1 MLNEDGLLLVLVLGA
16 CTLVVLGTLELVWP
30 TRPRHPRRRPT
41 AVRDVSRRS
50 ASRVVSSRQVARP
63 GRVAPPTPAAPPV
76 VPSSMAPSPAVP
88 PPGTDATLSRAAT
101 WAAAPTPA
109 AAVPLSDAAA
119 SSVTQEVDARIEAPS
134 APPAPVPVASAPSVL
149 AAAADVPS
157 AVDAERAEFELP
169 AVERAFAMLKEQRLG
184 EVITLAERQLKAMKS
199 GGASATSAQD
209 AAQLWG
215 LTGVAK
221 QGLDDFEGARFAF
234 EEAIAVASGHQRPT
248 WEGHLVALTL
258 SVGRRAVAATGTSPA
273 DRVASLTSAVEWLER
288 GLAISPNDPELRD
301 VVTVARE
308 ALWAAHEAVVNDL
321 LQRREIAGARRAL
334 EDVIADPECP
344 PDRRL
349 AFCRLLDGVN
359 ADAQNR
365 P

>member
-1 MLNEDGLLLVLVLGA
+1 MLNEDGLLLILVLGA
-16 CTLVVLGTLELVWP
+16 CTLVVLGTLELLWP
-30 TRPRHPRRRPT
+30 TRSRHPRRRPA
-41 AVRDVSRRS
+41 AVRDVSRRPP
-50 ASRVVSSRQVARP
+50 SRAVSPRQVMRA
-63 GRVAPPTPAAPPV
+63 GRAAPSTPAVPPAA
-76 VPSSMAPSPAVP
+76 PSSMAPPPAAQP
-88 PPGTDATLSRAAT
+88 PDAGATLSGAAT
-101 WAAAPTPA
+101 WSAAPTLA
-109 AAVPLSDAAA
+109 AGVPLPDAAAA
-119 SSVTQEVDARIEAPS
+119 SSAPDVETRIETPS
-134 APPAPVPVASAPSVL
+134 APPARVPVASPPAVFD
-149 AAAADVPS
+149 AAAE
-157 AVDAERAEFELP
+157 AVDSEAAEAELP
-169 AVERAFAMLKEQRLG
+169 PVERAFAMLKEQRLG

-258 SVGRRAVAATGTSPA
+258 VVGRRAVAAAGNASPA
-273 DRVASLTSAVEWLER
+273 DRVASLTSAIEWLER

-301 VVTVARE
+301 VATAARE
-308 ALWAAHEAVVNDL
+308 ALWAAHEAVVNGL
-321 LQRREIAGARRAL
+321 LQRHEIAGARRAL

-359 ADAQNR
+359 ADAPR
-365 P
+365 PDSH

>member
-1 MLNEDGLLLVLVLGA
+1 MLNEDGLLLILVLGA
-16 CTLVVLGTLELVWP
+16 CTLVVLGTLELLWP
-30 TRPRHPRRRPT
+30 TRSRHPRRRPA
-41 AVRDVSRRS
+41 AVRDVSRRPP
-50 ASRVVSSRQVARP
+50 SRVVSPRQVARP
-63 GRVAPPTPAAPPV
+63 GRVAPSTPAPPPTAPLMAPPQAAPPPGADATLLVGPTPAV
-76 VPSSMAPSPAVP
+76 DVTV
-88 PPGTDATLSRAAT
+88 
-101 WAAAPTPA
+101 PA
-109 AAVPLSDAAA
+109 AAAA
-119 SSVTQEVDARIEAPS
+119 SAPPEVDTRIEAPGP
-134 APPAPVPVASAPSVL
+134 PPAPVSVASAPAVFD
-149 AAAADVPS
+149 AAAE
-157 AVDAERAEFELP
+157 AVDAEAAEAELP
-169 AVERAFAMLKEQRLG
+169 PVERAFAMLKEQRLG

-258 SVGRRAVAATGTSPA
+258 VVGRRAVAAAGNASPA
-273 DRVASLTSAVEWLER
+273 DRVASLTSAIEWLER

-301 VVTVARE
+301 VATAARE
-308 ALWAAHEAVVNDL
+308 ALWAAHEAVVNGL
-321 LQRREIAGARRAL
+321 LQRHEIAGARRAL

-359 ADAQNR
+359 ADAPR
-365 P
+365 PDSH

>member
-1 MLNEDGLLLVLVLGA
+1 MLNEDGLLLILVLGA
-16 CTLVVLGTLELVWP
+16 CTLVVLGTLELLWP
-30 TRPRHPRRRPT
+30 TRPRHPRRRPA

-50 ASRVVSSRQVARP
+50 SSRVVSSRQVARP
-63 GRVAPPTPAAPPV
+63 DRVVPPTPAAPP
-76 VPSSMAPSPAVP
+76 AVP
-88 PPGTDATLSRAAT
+88 PDA
-101 WAAAPTPA
+101 AAAPPA
-109 AAVPLSDAAA
+109 ATTLPPATTLPAATTLHADVPLPAAAA
-119 SSVTQEVDARIEAPS
+119 SSATPEVDTRIEAPGP
-134 APPAPVPVASAPSVL
+134 PPAPVSVTSPPAVFGAAP
-149 AAAADVPS
+149 D
-157 AVDAERAEFELP
+157 AVDAERAEPELP

-258 SVGRRAVAATGTSPA
+258 EVGRRAVAPAGNASPA

-301 VVTVARE
+301 VVSVARE

-321 LQRREIAGARRAL
+321 LQRHEIAGARRAL

>member
-1 MLNEDGLLLVLVLGA
+1 LSG
-16 CTLVVLGTLELVWP
+16 
-30 TRPRHPRRRPT
+30 
-41 AVRDVSRRS
+41 
-50 ASRVVSSRQVARP
+50 
-63 GRVAPPTPAAPPV
+63 AAP
-76 VPSSMAPSPAVP
+76 
-88 PPGTDATLSRAAT
+88 LSV
-101 WAAAPTPA
+101 APTPA
-109 AAVPLSDAAA
+109 ADVPWPTAAV
-119 SSVTQEVDARIEAPS
+119 SSATPEVDTRIEAPGP
-134 APPAPVPVASAPSVL
+134 PPAPVSVASPPAVFD
-149 AAAADVPS
+149 AAAE
-157 AVDAERAEFELP
+157 AVDAERAEPELP

-258 SVGRRAVAATGTSPA
+258 AVGRRAVAARGTSPA

-321 LQRREIAGARRAL
+321 LQRHEIAGARRAL